1 VTAKRIARDHSAL
14 AKVAREK
21 APVTGAEYTVT
32 PWEPPT
38 AADRALVRDG
48 LTRNGAHDLVDA
60 LGLLAAEPPKKPGWP
75 ACPTCGAIPGAVCRR
90 VAGGREMSTVHNERR
105 RV

>member
-21 APVTGAEYTVT
+21 APVTGA
-32 PWEPPT
+32 